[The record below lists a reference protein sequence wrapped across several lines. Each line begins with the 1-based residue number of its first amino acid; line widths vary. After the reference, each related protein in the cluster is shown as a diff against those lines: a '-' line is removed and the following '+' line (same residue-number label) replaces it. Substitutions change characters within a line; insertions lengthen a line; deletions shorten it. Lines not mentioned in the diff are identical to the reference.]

1 MTSLMDD
8 YDGGGILG
16 VDNLK
21 KGAAIPQSR
30 KEKLQAELQLLEWH
44 KMANNA
50 AIKGALLQTKT
61 LRQESS
67 NSSRH
72 PPQAS
77 SLKEDSRWIKT
88 VIQQEH
94 LKPLEVSRDFVLDFE
109 RRERENADHLANQ
122 VDRHITTLKSLRQK
136 LEA

>member
-1 MTSLMDD
+1 M
-8 YDGGGILG
+8 YF
-16 VDNLK
+16 
-21 KGAAIPQSR
+21 
-30 KEKLQAELQLLEWH
+30 
-44 KMANNA
+44 
-50 AIKGALLQTKT
+50 KGALLQTKT

-122 VDRHITTLKSLRQK
+122 VFTVVHALICIYFWDVSLI
-136 LEA
+136 